1 MATCPYPELTMHKIL
16 RPAGWTA
23 PIGYENGVMA
33 EGRSIF
39 VGGQIGWNAQQVFET
54 DDLAEQIEQTLKNIV
69 AVLAEAKAGPQ
80 HLVSMT
86 WYLTDLDDYAD
97 KLKQIGRAY
106 RNVVGRH
113 FPAIAVVQVVRLVE
127 RRAKVEIQAVAVVP
141 NDP

>member
-1 MATCPYPELTMHKIL
+1 MHKIL

-69 AVLAEAKAGPQ
+69 AVLAEAKAGPE

-113 FPAIAVVQVVRLVE
+113 FPTMAVVQVVRLVE